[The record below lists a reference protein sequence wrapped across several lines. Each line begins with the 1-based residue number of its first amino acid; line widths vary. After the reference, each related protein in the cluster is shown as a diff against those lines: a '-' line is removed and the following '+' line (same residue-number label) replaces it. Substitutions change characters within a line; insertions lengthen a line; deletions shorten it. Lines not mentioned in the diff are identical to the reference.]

1 MTAIETTGTLVHVD
15 PASIVLDTNVR
26 TTARLE
32 KDFVAS
38 IRENGVMQPVVGYRD
53 SDDVV
58 HVLQGQRRTLAAIEA
73 ERPTIPVY
81 LAQNPDEAGRI
92 VTQMIENDQRAAVT
106 DDERAAAYE
115 QLSLLGLTASQIAK
129 RIHAPKQ
136 TVENGLTARK
146 SDSARESLA
155 AGLTIEQAATVAEFD
170 NDAEH
175 VADLLDAAQRGQ
187 FDHVASKLRRDRNA
201 AGAIA
206 TETERLTG
214 EDVTVL
220 EETPWDYF
228 YYDGRGP
235 AAPLDALGVDQT
247 EHATCPGHA
256 AVVTANWDGETRTQY
271 LCTDWRANDH
281 ENHRAAAPPGPL
293 DEDGKAERRRI
304 IEGNKQWR
312 AATDV
317 RRDWI
322 RTFSQR
328 KSAPKDATI
337 ALARLVATAPS
348 RVYDGMNNRQGIA
361 SDLLGEKWRTDTPA
375 TAARATLHT
384 LAIAL
389 AGIEVTYAD
398 VHTWRNMTAT
408 DLDYLRTLA
417 AWGYTPSQFEQTILD
432 TDE

>member
-1 MTAIETTGTLVHVD
+1 MTTIETTGTLVHVD

-73 ERPTIPVY
+73 ERTTIPVY

-92 VTQMIENDQRAAVT
+92 VTQVIENDQRAAVT

-136 TVENGLTARK
+136 TVENGLAARK

-155 AGLTIEQAATVAEFD
+155 AGLTIEQAAAIAEFD
-170 NDAEH
+170 DDPEH
-175 VADLLDAAQRGQ
+175 VTDLLTAAQRGQ
-187 FDHVASKLRRDRNA
+187 FDHVASKLRRDRDA
-201 AGAIA
+201 ALAAAAEI
-206 TETERLTG
+206 ERLTG

-220 EETPWDYF
+220 DETPWDY

-235 AAPLDALGVDQT
+235 AAPLDALGVDET

-256 AVVTANWDGETRTQY
+256 AVVTATWDDESRTQY

-281 ENHRAAAPPGPL
+281 ENNAPPPPPARSTRTARPSGVASS
-293 DEDGKAERRRI
+293 KATSS
-304 IEGNKQWR
+304 G
-312 AATDV
+312 APPPTSVATG
-317 RRDWI
+317 
-322 RTFSQR
+322 
-328 KSAPKDATI
+328 SAPS
-337 ALARLVATAPS
+337 PS
-348 RVYDGMNNRQGIA
+348 
-361 SDLLGEKWRTDTPA
+361 
-375 TAARATLHT
+375 ARAPP
-384 LAIAL
+384 
-389 AGIEVTYAD
+389 
-398 VHTWRNMTAT
+398 
-408 DLDYLRTLA
+408 RTPTSP
-417 AWGYTPSQFEQTILD
+417 WPD
-432 TDE
+432 

>member
-1 MTAIETTGTLVHVD
+1 MTTIETTGTLVHVD

-73 ERPTIPVY
+73 ERTTIPVY

-92 VTQMIENDQRAAVT
+92 VTQVIENDQRAAVT

-136 TVENGLTARK
+136 TVENGLAARK

-170 NDAEH
+170 DDPEH
-175 VADLLDAAQRGQ
+175 VTDLLTAAQRGQ
-187 FDHVASKLRRDRNA
+187 FDHVASKLRRDRDA
-201 AGAIA
+201 ALAVAAEI
-206 TETERLTG
+206 ERLTG
-214 EDVTVL
+214 EDVIVL
-220 EETPWDYF
+220 DETPWDY

-235 AAPLDALGVDQT
+235 VAPLDALGVDET

-256 AVVTANWDGETRTQY
+256 AVVTATWDGESRTQY

-281 ENHRAAAPPGPL
+281 ENHRATTPTGPL

-337 ALARLVATAPS
+337 ALARLIATAPG
-348 RVYDGMNNRQGIA
+348 RVYDGMNDRQGIA
-361 SDLLGEKWRTDTPA
+361 SDLLGEKWRTDIPA

-384 LAIAL
+384 LTIAL
-389 AGIEVTYAD
+389 AGIEVTHAD

-408 DLDYLRTLA
+408 DLNYLRTIT
-417 AWGYTPSQFEQTILD
+417 AWGYTPSEFEQTLLD